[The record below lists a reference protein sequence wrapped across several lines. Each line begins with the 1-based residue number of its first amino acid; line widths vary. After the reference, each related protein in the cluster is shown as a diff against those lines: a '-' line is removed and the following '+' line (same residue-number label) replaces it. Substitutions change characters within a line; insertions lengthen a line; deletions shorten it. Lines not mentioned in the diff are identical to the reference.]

1 MRLISIFLGGG
12 GGGGWEIKWEN
23 KMFAEIKSIM
33 NLLKREK
40 LKCITKFTIPH
51 NTVISKNRCYCRRWY
66 KNFYFHANPPPP
78 PPSREITVHFTS
90 SAATESKSRL
100 YALTSSQRIP
110 LVPGLHKH
118 FPVARSQLSV
128 FLGLQSHRWAHFR
141 PYLPS
146 RQALSH
152 RWPS

>member
-1 MRLISIFLGGG
+1 
-12 GGGGWEIKWEN
+12 
-23 KMFAEIKSIM
+23 MFAEIKSIM

-40 LKCITKFTIPH
+40 LKCIQFRTIRSSQKTVVTAGVDTK
-51 NTVISKNRCYCRRWY
+51 ISISTQT
-66 KNFYFHANPPPP
+66 PP

-128 FLGLQSHRWAHFR
+128 FLGLQSHR
-141 PYLPS
+141 
-146 RQALSH
+146 
-152 RWPS
+152 